1 MRTSVA
7 LVRRAKSQVQ
17 GEVRYMKTAAAMADA
32 GEVRILV
39 EGIWNREELENA
51 AEDPMEKV
59 NSRVTRHHAFAHGL
73 QEAKVLIAKTNE
85 TPLDP
90 FDIISD
96 RRSVTALCLI
106 YSSMVSHVI

>member
-1 MRTSVA
+1 
-7 LVRRAKSQVQ
+7 
-17 GEVRYMKTAAAMADA
+17 MADA
-32 GEVRILV
+32 GEVRNLV
-39 EGIWNREELENA
+39 EGIWNCEELENA
-51 AEDPMEKV
+51 PEDPMEKV
-59 NSRVTRHHAFAHGL
+59 NRQVPRYSFAHHL

-106 YSSMVSHVI
+106 YSSMVSHAT

>member
-1 MRTSVA
+1 
-7 LVRRAKSQVQ
+7 
-17 GEVRYMKTAAAMADA
+17 MKTAAAMADA
-32 GEVRILV
+32 GEIRHLV

-51 AEDPMEKV
+51 PEHPMQKV
-59 NSRVTRHHAFAHGL
+59 NRQLTSHHAFADRL
-73 QEAKVLIAKTNE
+73 QEAKALIASTNE

-106 YSSMVSHVI
+106 YSSMVSHATWHRNSISAMLSLVSNRIG

>member
-1 MRTSVA
+1 
-7 LVRRAKSQVQ
+7 
-17 GEVRYMKTAAAMADA
+17 MKTAAAMADA
-32 GEVRILV
+32 GEVRNLV
-39 EGIWNREELENA
+39 EGIWNREELESA
-51 AEDPMEKV
+51 AEDPMGKV
-59 NSRVTRHHAFAHGL
+59 NRQVTRHHAFAHRL

-106 YSSMVSHVI
+106 YSSMVSHTS